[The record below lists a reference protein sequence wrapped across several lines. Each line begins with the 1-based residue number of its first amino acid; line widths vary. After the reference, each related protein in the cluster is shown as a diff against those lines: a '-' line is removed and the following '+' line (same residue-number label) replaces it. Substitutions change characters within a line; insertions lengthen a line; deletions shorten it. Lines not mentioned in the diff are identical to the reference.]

1 MLMETFKSPLN
12 NITYMSDAKVPEK
25 DKAFY
30 IACALLAIYGLS
42 GVAVTLRFPEYFK
55 DYLSGLSNFV
65 ALAVG
70 YYLGSKKS

>member
-1 MLMETFKSPLN
+1 
-12 NITYMSDAKVPEK
+12 MSNAKVPEK